1 MGSITNLEDNTRRNY
16 ETEWLPVYAE
26 LRYELIAEYNQT
38 TKRREEDSLAGR
50 KNPGHPTLAIQGF
63 EQPGPKPL
71 TCYGCGQPGHRRG
84 DPTCTAGAKDVWHG
98 APDGFKEMMK
108 KRGVEFPKGGKGKGG
123 KGKGNPAQRNA
134 RQDEKEKGICFN
146 WSRGNGYCK
155 FAEACRFKH
164 EGPKGGG
171 GGGKRNH
178 ATLVAAKGGPRKKQK
193 KGPAKGGRAIATMVI
208 KDLQAMMG
216 QGSGIKE
223 ERDDE
228 KGDMSL
234 FNLVRGGNDK
244 KRVNFLV
251 TSSEGGRDYVPSRYS
266 SLMINAKEGKES
278 FVPRRGRSGNEKGD
292 DDPNKQDD
300 THSLFS
306 LFGSKRKKAKA
317 PDSSS
322 SDGSSSDEDCRET
335 PKR

>member
-1 MGSITNLEDNTRRNY
+1 
-16 ETEWLPVYAE
+16 
-26 LRYELIAEYNQT
+26 LI
-38 TKRREEDSLAGR
+38 
-50 KNPGHPTLAIQGF
+50 
-63 EQPGPKPL
+63 
-71 TCYGCGQPGHRRG
+71 
-84 DPTCTAGAKDVWHG
+84 
-98 APDGFKEMMK
+98 K

-134 RQDEKEKGICFN
+134 RQDDKEKGICFN

-193 KGPAKGGRAIATMVI
+193 RGPAKGGRAIATMVM
-208 KDLQAMMG
+208 KDLKAMME
-216 QGSGIKE
+216 QGSSIKE
-223 ERDDE
+223 EPGDE
-228 KGDMSL
+228 KDDMSL

-244 KRVNFLV
+244 KRVNFLM
-251 TSSEGGRDYVPSRYS
+251 TSSEGGREYVPSRYS
-266 SLMINAKEGKES
+266 SMMINAREGKES

-292 DDPNKQDD
+292 EDPNNKDE

-306 LFGSKRKKAKA
+306 LFGLKRKKRT
-317 PDSSS
+317 PPGSSS
-322 SDGSSSDEDCRET
+322 SDGSSSDEETRET
-335 PKR
+335 PKRKGPKEEESNEFK